1 MLGGVVFSTSR
12 TFFHRQRRHRALQ
25 PAAIERVIGIGS
37 KTAGYTAVNIGNSHI
52 LKKMLKISFFLTF
65 WAFFTD
71 FFIKI
76 HKNL

>member
-1 MLGGVVFSTSR
+1 MLGGVVCSTLR
-12 TFFHRQRRHRALQ
+12 TFLADNAGIGL
-25 PAAIERVIGIGS
+25 PLGIEWVIRIGS
-37 KTAGYTAVNIGNSHI
+37 KTVGYTAVNIGNSHI